1 MSPLALR
8 IASTEP
14 EIASAQALRFSVF
27 VTEMGGRGGER
38 TDVERGLEADRFDQ
52 HCRHLLLLDTLRDNR
67 VVGTTRVLTFEGAQ
81 QAGQF
86 ASEDEFDLSALRK
99 SGRVLLEIGRT
110 CLHPE
115 YRGGGAMQQLW
126 QGVASVVADKGAEIL
141 FGLASF
147 SCDDSVSLA
156 GPLANLW
163 HQHLAPESLRPRSRK
178 PFAAPILQPEH
189 VDRREAI
196 LGTPPLVKAYLRLGG
211 LVGEGAFHDPA
222 FNCVDVCMV
231 LETARLT
238 ARSRAL
244 YAGERA

>member
-8 IASTEP
+8 IAETKP
-14 EIASAQALRFSVF
+14 EIASAQTLRFSVF
-27 VTEMGGRGGER
+27 VTEMGGRGGDQ
-38 TDVERGLEADRFDQ
+38 TDVGRGIEADRFDQ

-67 VVGTTRVLTFEGAQ
+67 VVGTTRVLTVEGARK
-81 QAGQF
+81 AGRF
-86 ASEDEFDLSALRK
+86 ASEEEFDLFALRK

-115 YRGGGAMQQLW
+115 YRGGGAMQRLW
-126 QGVASVVADKGAEIL
+126 QGVAGVVADEGAEIL

-147 SCDDSVSLA
+147 PFDDPTSLA
-156 GPLANLW
+156 KPLTNLW
-163 HQHLAPESLRPRSRK
+163 QQHLAPESLRPQSRR
-178 PFAAPILQPEH
+178 PFAVPIIQPKH

-196 LGTPPLVKAYLRLGG
+196 LRTPSLVKAYLRLGG

-231 LETARLT
+231 LDTARLT
-238 ARSRAL
+238 ATSRAL